1 MTRGISLSLFFSPV
15 SQSFSS
21 AGCVEPLL
29 LLTLHFAAGHLI
41 VPEGVKVV
49 FTDSGKGHIGGL
61 DDIHLADGLYCVA
74 HSLECFHTN

>member
-1 MTRGISLSLFFSPV
+1 M
-15 SQSFSS
+15 
-21 AGCVEPLL
+21 
-29 LLTLHFAAGHLI
+29 
-41 VPEGVKVV
+41 PEGVKVV